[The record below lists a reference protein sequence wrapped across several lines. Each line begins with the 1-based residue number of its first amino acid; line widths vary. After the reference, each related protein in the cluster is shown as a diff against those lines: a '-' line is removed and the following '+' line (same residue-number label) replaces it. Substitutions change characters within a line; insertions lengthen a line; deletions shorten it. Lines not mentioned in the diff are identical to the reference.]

1 MKDKD
6 LGLQLISSIKGKRIE
21 EINWLLENPNT
32 DLNAQDEGGCTP
44 LHWAFFKKDNALF
57 IKLLQK
63 GVNMDEKDKDGYSV
77 LHFACIRGDVEI
89 IKALIEYKADVNI
102 RDNQKMS
109 PLHYACIKNNTEAMN
124 ILIDSEGFEA
134 KALDISLQKVFTK
147 VWKNGHKNGHKDIVQ
162 KLIEDGM
169 KPSVEF
175 MWFLWSNDGRDIVQ
189 KSAKITQE
197 ENIKF
202 VISVLAQDVGIIQ
215 NEEIYQYS
223 ETKEEDDLNSM
234 GDNKNYQYYEDSD
247 SLE

>member
-6 LGLQLISSIKGKRIE
+6 LGLQLISSLEENRIE
-21 EINWLLENPNT
+21 EINRLLENPNT
-32 DLNAQDEGGCTP
+32 DLNAQDEWGCTP

-77 LHFACIRGDVEI
+77 LHFACVREDVEI

-102 RDNQKMS
+102 TDNQKMS
-109 PLHYACIKNNTEAMN
+109 PLHYVCMKNNREAMN

-147 VWKNGHKNGHKDIVQ
+147 VWKNGHKDIVQ
-162 KLIEDGM
+162 KLIENGM

-215 NEEIYQYS
+215 TEEIYQYS

-234 GDNKNYQYYEDSD
+234 GDDKNFQYYEDSD